1 MESSDIYKTK
11 EVAPVAPKKKSSS
24 RRRSRSRETFD
35 EVINKD
41 VSKTNQRRSRNSG
54 FRHFQHLMRKPEFN
68 KKFWT
73 ITLSTFGLI
82 LALLLLWDRFL
93 RYPNQESGHEAEPY
107 RAEIK

>member
-11 EVAPVAPKKKSSS
+11 EPKKKSSS
-24 RRRSRSRETFD
+24 RRRRHSRETFD
-35 EVINKD
+35 EAINKD
-41 VSKTNQRRSRNSG
+41 VSKTNSRRSRNSG

-73 ITLSTFGLI
+73 ITLSVCGLI

-93 RYPNQESGHEAEPY
+93 RYPSQEPGYESEPY
-107 RAEIK
+107 RAVIK